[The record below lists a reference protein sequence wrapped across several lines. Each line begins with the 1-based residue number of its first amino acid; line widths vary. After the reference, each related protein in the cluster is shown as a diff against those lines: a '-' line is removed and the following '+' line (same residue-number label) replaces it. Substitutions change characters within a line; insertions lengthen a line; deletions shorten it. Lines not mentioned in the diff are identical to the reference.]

1 MKKSRIR
8 VVRDNDFFGMAR
20 KLKIIID
27 EKHVADLKYNRG
39 ININVKPGT
48 YLIQVKMDWCTS
60 KPEKVKLNE
69 GESAEFKVV
78 TGFDESILMML
89 KQLYNIF
96 FHYSDFFTLERQ
108 KPIFFNR

>member
-60 KPEKVKLNE
+60 KLEKVKLNE

-108 KPIFFNR
+108 